1 MTFDMLVDLGIF
13 VNYNERV
20 NYNQYPNR
28 GFTDSNLYLE

>member
-1 MTFDMLVDLGIF
+1 MTFDMFVDLKIF

-28 GFTDSNLYLE
+28 GFTDSNLFPE

>member
-1 MTFDMLVDLGIF
+1 MTFDRFVDLKIF